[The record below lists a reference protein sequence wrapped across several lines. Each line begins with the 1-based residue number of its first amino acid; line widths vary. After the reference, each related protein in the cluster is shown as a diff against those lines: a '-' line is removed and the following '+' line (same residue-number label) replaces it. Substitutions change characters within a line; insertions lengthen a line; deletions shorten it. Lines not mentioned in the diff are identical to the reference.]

1 MKNKISGFFYMLVM
15 LAAFVYIGWRAA
27 SLSFGW
33 TNSFLEVLVVFI
45 SVVFVYIFHIIIH
58 EAGHLVAGLM
68 TGYKF
73 VSFRVGPIVLI
84 KNMEGKFKFKRM
96 TVLGTGG
103 QCLMCPPDVPTEKC
117 PYKLYHLMGGLANII
132 VGFVSLILAI
142 ALPKGLLN
150 FCLLETSAVLG
161 FMTGITNLVPSKING
176 MQNDGYNLIDLGK
189 NQFAK
194 KSLNLVLTLNA
205 LLTVADS
212 YDDLPKDL
220 VDEVMA
226 IDFEKEDLSNA
237 SIANAYN
244 YQAAFF
250 YAKGDYEKYYEIN
263 KRISENNSILEIF
276 RNEAK
281 CECLFYEIIS
291 GASSEI
297 IDARYDKSLK
307 KYIQATSIYPS
318 RQRLMYSY
326 YKLYKKDEKKSVECM
341 KKLEKMIDTYSVKAD
356 AVLELE
362 TAKKVEIISKTLVEK
377 KNKV

>member
-1 MKNKISGFFYMLVM
+1 MKNKLSSFFYMLVM

-27 SLSFGW
+27 SLSLGW
-33 TNSFLEVLVVFI
+33 TNSFLEVLVIFI
-45 SVVFVYIFHIIIH
+45 SVVLVYIFHIIIH

-161 FMTGITNLVPSKING
+161 FMTGITNLVPSKNNG
-176 MQNDGYNLIDLGK
+176 IQNDGYNLIDLGK

-220 VDEVMA
+220 VDEVMT

-263 KRISENNSILEIF
+263 KHISENNSILEIF

-291 GASSEI
+291 GASSET
-297 IDARYDKSLK
+297 IDARYDKNLQ
-307 KYIQATSIYPS
+307 KYIHATSIYPS
-318 RQRLMYSY
+318 KGNDLCIHITNFTKR
-326 YKLYKKDEKKSVECM
+326 M
-341 KKLEKMIDTYSVKAD
+341 KKNLWSA
-356 AVLELE
+356 
-362 TAKKVEIISKTLVEK
+362 
-377 KNKV
+377 